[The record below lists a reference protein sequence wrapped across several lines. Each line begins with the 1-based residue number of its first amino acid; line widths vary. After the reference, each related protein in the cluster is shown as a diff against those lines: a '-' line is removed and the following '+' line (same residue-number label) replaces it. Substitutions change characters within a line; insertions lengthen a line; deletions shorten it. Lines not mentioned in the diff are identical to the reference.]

1 MSDGASAYLSLAES
15 NLNCL
20 LLTAATYWVIIG
32 CWGGGVGGAQGRAPL
47 PGPMGGVDASPPGRA
62 GAGGG
67 GFRSFGCH
75 EG

>member
-1 MSDGASAYLSLAES
+1 MSDGASAYLLLAES

-47 PGPMGGVDASPPGRA
+47 PGLMAGLDASPPGCW
-62 GAGGG
+62 GV
-67 GFRSFGCH
+67 RSFGCH